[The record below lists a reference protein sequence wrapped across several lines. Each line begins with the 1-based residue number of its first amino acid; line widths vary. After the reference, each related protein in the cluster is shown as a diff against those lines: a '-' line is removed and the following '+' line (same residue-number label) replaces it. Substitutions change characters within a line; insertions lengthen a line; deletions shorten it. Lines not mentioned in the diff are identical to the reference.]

1 VSNDLVAQRFVTD
14 FDDMEF
20 ILDSAVEKANPN
32 HDPSTGRFTSGGGG
46 GGGVT
51 PDTPDSKI
59 NETYFESKA
68 DKAYG
73 TGTDDEF
80 TIHHTGDESV
90 ASLGTYLAQG
100 HTLNDLVRYEDNQG
114 FDSVIGER
122 PVGEIVAGLD
132 NAIEMAPRM
141 PKQTVF
147 RVGSQEAVSK
157 LRKGSTYV
165 DRGYTST
172 TAVDITQ
179 PENGIQLL
187 TLAKISPGQKTIMRI
202 DTGKVGKGLY
212 MPKMFPGQPI
222 AEFEKEFLMPRS
234 TKMKYMG
241 EDYLF
246 LDNGS
251 AITIH
256 DFKVVE

>member
-1 VSNDLVAQRFVTD
+1 MSAKFLYNSFDEIELV
-14 FDDMEF
+14 DD
-20 ILDSAVEKANPN
+20 VEKANPYK
-32 HDPSTGRFTSGGGG
+32 DPATGRFTTGGG

-51 PDTPDSKI
+51 PDTPDGKI

-80 TIHHTGDESV
+80 TIYHTGDESV
-90 ASLGTYLAQG
+90 GALGHYLGTG
-100 HTLNDLVRYEDNQG
+100 HVMNDRLRKNDFSVEDPTLPYVDTPDVR
-114 FDSVIGER
+114 
-122 PVGEIVAGLD
+122 GLD
-132 NAIEMAPRM
+132 NAIELAPRM
-141 PKQTVF
+141 PKQTVY
-147 RVGSQEAVSK
+147 RVGSQEAVAK
-157 LRKGSTYV
+157 LSKGSTYV
-165 DRGYTST
+165 DKGFTST
-172 TAVDITQ
+172 TAVDITH
-179 PENGIQLL
+179 PDNGLQLL

-222 AEFEKEFLMPRS
+222 AEFEKEFLMPRN
-234 TKMKYMG
+234 TKMKYLG